1 MAQGLESQTKLAQEI
16 DSCLN
21 QDTLRAV
28 NQARDKGASSWLN
41 VLPLQNQGF
50 ALNKGEFRDALNIL
64 YSRPI
69 KDLPSTC
76 PCGVPFTV
84 RHAMDCKKGGFPVS
98 IRHNEIRDLEATML
112 SEVCKDVS
120 IEPLLQPLT
129 GEHYRH
135 RTANVE
141 FASRMLI
148 GSLYKHAERNAATM
162 AKTNSFK

>member
-141 FASRMLI
+141 FA
-148 GSLYKHAERNAATM
+148 
-162 AKTNSFK
+162 